1 MWLMDCTL
9 GAFDGWLC
17 AMRPSGDR
25 RSRTRFEV
33 FGAFWGTFDA
43 DNSVHVRDLTRY
55 GVLVEATRP
64 LVVES
69 IQRVALVL
77 DGQPALADARV
88 RHLRATTTENGER
101 FLIGME
107 FITASI
113 AFADAVDRLV
123 ASRTRN
129 TESA

>member
-1 MWLMDCTL
+1 
-9 GAFDGWLC
+9 
-17 AMRPSGDR
+17 
-25 RSRTRFEV
+25 
-33 FGAFWGTFDA
+33 
-43 DNSVHVRDLTRY
+43 
-55 GVLVEATRP
+55 VLVEATRP

-88 RHLRATTTENGER
+88 RHLRATTTEHGER